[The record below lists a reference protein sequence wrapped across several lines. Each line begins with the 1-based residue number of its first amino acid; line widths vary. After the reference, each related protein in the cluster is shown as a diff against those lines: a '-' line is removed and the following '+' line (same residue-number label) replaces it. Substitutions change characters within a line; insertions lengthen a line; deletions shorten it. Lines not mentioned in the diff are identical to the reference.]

1 MTYNYTLLTQNI
13 YEVGIPVHGLEQ
25 EQISGG
31 LNQLMISQ
39 PSSRHNWISND
50 NTYINKRYKKN
61 TCTDSLALKKIAY
74 SHNNERQV
82 NMRRTFTG

>member
-13 YEVGIPVHGLEQ
+13 YEVGNPVHGLEQ

-31 LNQLMISQ
+31 LNQLIRSQ

-50 NTYINKRYKKN
+50 NTYINKRYEK
-61 TCTDSLALKKIAY
+61 TPSQIH
-74 SHNNERQV
+74 SHSKRLHTLII
-82 NMRRTFTG
+82 MKDR